1 MITPDEVFV
10 NDYRNGVVAEGMKVL
25 GFVNRY
31 SRGVQ
36 TVQDELKSNGNGEA
50 EFKLHLVTAFLVVE
64 KISSYAS
71 SEPKKEAKKEAK
83 KEPEKPKKEPKK
95 ELLEVLE
102 VIKVNP
108 RITYRELML
117 NFGIKE
123 SATYERVRK
132 LKAAGLLRRKGG
144 RFGGSWIVKN

>member
-71 SEPKKEAKKEAK
+71 SEPR
-83 KEPEKPKKEPKK
+83 KEPKK
-95 ELLEVLE
+95 ELFEVLE

-117 NFGIKE
+117 KFGIKE

-144 RFGGSWIVKN
+144 RFGGSWILKN

>member
-71 SEPKKEAKKEAK
+71 SEPKKEAKKEPR
-83 KEPEKPKKEPKK
+83 KEPKKESTK

-102 VIKVNP
+102 EIKINP

-117 NFGIKE
+117 KFGIKE